1 MVADLNYFSDFEFKL
16 VEEGQGGWRMMA
28 AGLGWVLVWRGGG
41 LAVARL
47 WLAARRPTACVR
59 RSNRLDVLEM
69 KDDVH
74 DEVEGEL

>member
-1 MVADLNYFSDFEFKL
+1 MD
-16 VEEGQGGWRMMA
+16 
-28 AGLGWVLVWRGGG
+28 G
-41 LAVARL
+41 LAWGWPGGRAALV
-47 WLAARRPTACVR
+47 LAARRPTACVR